1 MISTD
6 MVERMAQAM
15 HSFSQS
21 RYPLLE
27 QWEQLTPERR
37 AYQRQ
42 MAAHALQAL
51 TAHDIIEISS
61 HNAPEIVALPV
72 EPNPWALAE
81 LQEAAICDNGTAMDA
96 RRRYHSFLVTAS
108 LPLGTRHA
116 QMDEAATESAS

>member
-6 MVERMAQAM
+6 MVERMARAM
-15 HSFSQS
+15 HAFSQS

-27 QWEQLTPERR
+27 EWDQLSPERR

-42 MAAHALQAL
+42 LAAHALQAL

-61 HNAPEIVALPV
+61 HNAPDIVALPL
-72 EPNPWALAE
+72 EPGPWALAE

-96 RRRYHSFLVTAS
+96 RRRYRSFLATAA
-108 LPLGTRHA
+108 LPLATRYT
-116 QMDEAATESAS
+116 DATSAS